1 SSIHSCVVVA
11 MSVLLGGIRRA
22 IGLLLR
28 RHVGLVVIFSRRLCL
43 RLSLVRRS
51 GPGGRLLGC
60 LGLGL
65 RRWSLDIGPGRLGGG
80 GLGLRGGL
88 LGGLRVLRGLGLGLG
103 GGGLRGGLWLLRG
116 GGLWLLRGGGLSLG
130 GGGLGL
136 GGRVLRGGL
145 GLLRG
150 RGLGLGG

>member
-1 SSIHSCVVVA
+1 GSSACSPAPSPPAPPAAAATGAATAAADTPNSSSSAFIRSASSSTEMLLSSSIHSCVVVA

-28 RHVGLVVIFSRRLCL
+28 RHVGLLVIFSRRLCL
-43 RLSLVRRS
+43 RLRWVRRS

-60 LGLGL
+60 LGLGV
-65 RRWSLDIGPGRLGGG
+65 RRWSLDIGRGRLGGG

-103 GGGLRGGLWLLRG
+103 GGGL
-116 GGLWLLRGGGLSLG
+116 
-130 GGGLGL
+130 
-136 GGRVLRGGL
+136 
-145 GLLRG
+145 
-150 RGLGLGG
+150 